1 MEQNTNEQKNTNIK
15 REKAKKIISKILSS
29 ALILMGTLMLYP
41 TVTQRKEGYNENIK
55 MFLINVAAVY
65 LLTLIV
71 YLIRKKIS
79 FKKKKKSSLIF
90 FSSVL
95 FFISLCNFTNAV
107 KENSKELAA
116 EKYVMAVCENTR
128 DDDNAIFKSKEKSD
142 YGKLNSL
149 IAIIKDDADKT
160 YSINKNFKSEFKQK
174 TSKNQI
180 TSNDVLRSEDKIKE
194 FRTSLSELNKLFA
207 KYEADLNNNKAN
219 SDKKMSGYKGQD
231 TIFEKNLI
239 NEFNF
244 WRKEKYDNATKDLSK
259 KKVLREK
266 MDKYLEF
273 MESKQG
279 SYKLINNK
287 IMFENQSDVDKC
299 NSLIEE
305 VKEAGTSW

>member
-1 MEQNTNEQKNTNIK
+1 MEQNTNEQKNTYIK
-15 REKAKKIISKILSS
+15 KEKAKKIISKILSG

-55 MFLINVAAVY
+55 IFFTRVIVVY
-65 LLTLIV
+65 LLALIV
-71 YLIRKKIS
+71 CLIRKKIA
-79 FKKKKKSSLIF
+79 FKGKKNSSLLV

-95 FFISLCNFTNAV
+95 LFISLCNFTNAA

-116 EKYVMAVCENTR
+116 EKYVMAVCENSR
-128 DDDNAIFKSKEKSD
+128 NDDTALFKSKEKSD

-149 IAIIKDDADKT
+149 IAIIKEYADKN

-174 TSKNQI
+174 TSKNQV
-180 TSNDVLRSEDKIKE
+180 TSYDVLRSEDRIKK
-194 FRTSLSELNKLFA
+194 FRNSLSELNKLFS
-207 KYEADLNNNKAN
+207 KYESDLNNNKAN
-219 SDKKMSGYKGQD
+219 SDKKMSEYKGQD
-231 TIFEKNLI
+231 TIFEKNLV

-244 WRKEKYDNATKDLSK
+244 WRKEKYDNSIEDLNK

-287 IMFENQSDVDKC
+287 IMFESQSDVDKC
-299 NSLIEE
+299 NSLINE
-305 VKEAGTSW
+305 VKEAGASW